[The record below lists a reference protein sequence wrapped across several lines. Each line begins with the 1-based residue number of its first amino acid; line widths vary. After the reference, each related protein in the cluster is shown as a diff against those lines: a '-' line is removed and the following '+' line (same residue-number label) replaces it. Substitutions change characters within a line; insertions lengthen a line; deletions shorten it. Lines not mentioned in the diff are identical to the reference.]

1 MLATEV
7 ALFALGLV
15 AAFLGAELFVRAAS
29 SIATRFGIP
38 PVVIGLT
45 IVAWGTSSPELAV
58 SLRAA
63 LQGESGVAL
72 GNVVGSNIFNVGI
85 ILGLAACIR
94 PMSVKLSLLR
104 VDAPILVGLTLLFCL
119 LFFRG
124 SSLSRADGALLLG
137 VFVAYSWVTLAFT
150 RREMPPEVREEFSR
164 EQPRLFK
171 NVWVATMC
179 LMGGLAL
186 LLYGGALLVD
196 QALVLAR
203 ATGVSERVIGL
214 TIVAAATSFP
224 ELLTSVVAAIHRS
237 ADIAIGNIIGSNI
250 FNLAAILGASSLITP
265 IDAGGLALL
274 DVGVLVVSSAV
285 LLPVMWTRFT
295 IDRREGVVL
304 IGAYAVYV
312 VALLA

>member
-1 MLATEV
+1 MMATEV
-7 ALFALGLV
+7 ALFALGLL

-104 VDAPILVGLTLLFCL
+104 VDAPILVGLTLFFCL

-150 RREMPPEVREEFSR
+150 RREVPPEVREEFSR
-164 EQPRLFK
+164 EQPGLFK
-171 NVWVATMC
+171 NVWVATVC

-186 LLYGGALLVD
+186 LLYGGDLLVD

-214 TIVAAATSFP
+214 TIVAAATSCP

-250 FNLAAILGASSLITP
+250 FNLAAILGASSFITP
-265 IDAGGLALL
+265 IDAGGLAPV

-304 IGAYAVYV
+304 IGAYAGYV
-312 VALLA
+312 VALLT